1 MQWGYVSKY
10 RSELMGVF
18 CLWVMA
24 FHGKYVFTCPP
35 SLNSIWLIVLRGNA
49 AVDAFFL
56 LSGISLYFAYTKLT
70 ATQPRLRRRLS
81 QFYWRRFVRLKTVRK
96 SRCLRKCLASV
107 ASLV

>member
-35 SLNSIWLIVLRGNA
+35 ELNSIWLIVLRGNA
-49 AVDAFFL
+49 GVDAFFL
-56 LSGISLYFAYTKLT
+56 LSGISLYFA
-70 ATQPRLRRRLS
+70 
-81 QFYWRRFVRLKTVRK
+81 
-96 SRCLRKCLASV
+96 
-107 ASLV
+107 